1 MSQGAV
7 EQPRTVLIADDDPTV
22 RLLMQESL
30 EQLGYSVRQASNGI
44 GALEMFHSET
54 RPDFVILDVDMP
66 GKNGFEVCAAI
77 RLEDPLGMIPV
88 VMVTGMDDSSSIDRA
103 YENGAT
109 FFIVKPINWALLGYM
124 IRYIMRTTQLTSDLS
139 DSESKIRAMIEAM
152 PDAILRLDRRGVC
165 LEVEGSGKSRE
176 LLPNIQ
182 LEGKRLGDTLRAE
195 YSGAELDH
203 IKQCL
208 ETRTTQTAEYSLVTP
223 SGTRFLEVR
232 FAAASEDEV
241 MALIRDISERKD
253 AEKRI
258 HQLAYFDVL
267 TGLPNRHY
275 FIEQVA
281 KVIRRYEARGG
292 QFLVVILDLDN
303 FQGVV
308 DSLGHEFGDHILQ
321 SMGKRLGNL
330 VAENDL
336 VARGGGDEFF
346 ILIDE
351 FEDVAFAEE
360 NKLSH
365 LREKIKEPF
374 FYHRDE
380 VMVTASMGLAAFP
393 ANGNNP
399 KTLIKCAD
407 TALNHAKKMGKDGW
421 QWYQASHT
429 DSAVRRLELENNLRR
444 AIEREEFRVFYQAQV
459 ESHDFSASSFEALL
473 RWERVDGV
481 IVSPAEF
488 IPLAEEK
495 GLIIEIGK
503 WVIEE
508 VCRQLSIWNADVDT
522 VVKVAVNICAR
533 QLRRVEFVDEVIRIV
548 ETSGINPG
556 WLKLELTESA
566 FIDNAE
572 ENIQKFNRLREFG
585 IEILLD
591 DFGTGYS
598 SLSYLHRIPAEML
611 KIDRSFINDVTSNED
626 SYALVNSII
635 AMAKTLRM
643 GVIAEGVE
651 TQEQSVLLSRLGC
664 EVLQG
669 FYYSRPRPADEAY
682 KVLMDLNRIQ
692 GNVPSS

>member
-1 MSQGAV
+1 MNMA
-7 EQPRTVLIADDDPTV
+7 EQPRTVLIADDDATV

-30 EQLGYSVRQASNGI
+30 EQLGYAVRQALNGV
-44 GALEMFHSET
+44 GALELFHADP

-77 RLEDPLGMIPV
+77 REEDPLGMIPV
-88 VMVTGMDDSSSIDRA
+88 VMVTGMDDSTSIDQA

-124 IRYIMRTTQLTSDLS
+124 IRYIMRTTQLTSDLAA
-139 DSESKIRAMIEAM
+139 SETKIRAMIEAM
-152 PDAILRLDRRGVC
+152 PDAILRLDRDGIC
-165 LEVEGSGKSRE
+165 LEIEGSSESRG
-176 LLPNIQ
+176 LLPGSQ
-182 LEGKRLGDTLRAE
+182 LEGKRLGDILRAE
-195 YSGAELDH
+195 YSGADLDH

-208 ETRTTQTAEYSLVTP
+208 ETRVTQTAEYSLVTT
-223 SGTRFLEVR
+223 GGMRFLEVR
-232 FAAASEDEV
+232 FAAASDNEV
-241 MALIRDISERKD
+241 MALIRDISERKN

-275 FIEQVA
+275 FIEQVS
-281 KVIRRYEARGG
+281 KVISRYQDQGR
-292 QFLVVILDLDN
+292 QFVVAILDLDN

-321 SMGKRLGNL
+321 SMGKRLTNL
-330 VAENDL
+330 VNDNEL

-346 ILIDE
+346 LLFDD
-351 FEDVAFAEE
+351 FEDRAVAEE
-360 NKLSH
+360 TILST
-365 LREKIKEPF
+365 LKNRIKEPF

-380 VMVTASMGLAAFP
+380 VMVTASIGLASYP

-444 AIEREEFRVFYQAQV
+444 AIERKEFRVYYQAQV
-459 ESHDFSASSFEALL
+459 ETHDFSASSFEALL
-473 RWERVDGV
+473 RWERGDGV

-495 GLIIEIGK
+495 GLIIEMGK

-508 VCRQLSIWNADVDT
+508 VCRQLSVWNIDT
-522 VVKVAVNICAR
+522 DSKLKVAVNICAR
-533 QLRRVEFVDEVIRIV
+533 QLRRAEFVDEVIRIV
-548 ETSGINPG
+548 ESSGIDPT
-556 WLKLELTESA
+556 WLKIELTESA
-566 FIDNAE
+566 FIDKAE

-585 IEILLD
+585 IEIQLD

-611 KIDRSFINDVTSNED
+611 KIDRSFVRDVTSNED

-651 TQEQSVLLSRLGC
+651 TEEQSALLSGLGC
-664 EVLQG
+664 DVLQG
-669 FYYSRPRPADEAY
+669 FFYSRPRPADEAY
-682 KVLMDLNRIQ
+682 KELVGLN
-692 GNVPSS
+692 GSKENTT